1 MHNIFDYIE
10 QYQNCTFD
18 IEKFNDV
25 DNLILSR
32 LAFIDFV
39 NCNGE
44 TLQEVAEKID
54 NEIVRK
60 QKSKVQKST
69 YRLLKAVAKA
79 ARFSEIKVSDFVN
92 ETDDIQYAFSAV
104 TFNLNDG
111 TNFIAFRGTDDS
123 MASIYE
129 DFAMSSEF
137 PILSQAKALD
147 YVKSQVLNNDKTF
160 YLGGHSKGGNL
171 ALFSYVFANENIRNK
186 IIRVYNNDGPGFPN
200 KSVVLYSKDISFN
213 KVKFI
218 APKDSIVGRLMF
230 FDAQYTIVES
240 RSHLMKQHN
249 VFNWKLEGNKLK
261 STDEFSLTSDM
272 LDNFL
277 STSLNSINSKE
288 LDKVNLYMNSLIDKF
303 NLSYKQDIDFIVFS
317 KILIFTLKNE
327 EHLISR
333 KMIES
338 LLKAVGKGLVSSFHA
353 RHTTFRLN
361 A

>member
-10 QYQNCTFD
+10 QYQNCTFN

-32 LAFIDFV
+32 LAFIDFD
-39 NCNGE
+39 NFNSK
-44 TLQEVAEKID
+44 TLQEIAEKID
-54 NEIVRK
+54 NETVRK
-60 QKSKVQKST
+60 QKNKVQKNT
-69 YRLLKAVAKA
+69 YRLLKAVAKT
-79 ARFSEIKVSDFVN
+79 ARFSDIKVTNFVN

-104 TFNLNDG
+104 TFDLNYE
-111 TNFIAFRGTDDS
+111 TSFIAFRGTDDS

-129 DFAMSSEF
+129 DFAMSNEF
-137 PILSQAKALD
+137 PTTSQTKALD
-147 YVKSQVLNNDKTF
+147 YVKSHVMKNDKTF

-186 IIRVYNNDGPGFPN
+186 IIRVYNNDGPGFP
-200 KSVVLYSKDISFN
+200 KKYVVLYSKDISFN

-249 VFNWKLEGNKLK
+249 VFNWKIEGNKLK
-261 STDEFSLTSDM
+261 SADEFSFTSDM

-277 STSLNSINSKE
+277 TTSLNSINSKE
-288 LDKVNLYMNSLIDKF
+288 LDKVNLYMNSLINKF
-303 NLSYKQDIDFIVFS
+303 NLSNKQDIDFNVFS

-333 KMIES
+333 KMIEN
-338 LLKAVGKGLVSSFHA
+338 LLKAVGKGLVSTFHT
-353 RHTTFRLN
+353 RRINHRIN